1 MYSSKQPWF
10 TGTGESFGGTLD
22 ETQLRFFAIYVL
34 KVVPS
39 RNRAFEVQSLYRD
52 DPRRIQSPS
61 EVDLRV
67 QSLYRG
73 DPRRIQSPTE
83 VDQKVVPRR
92 NRALSAEGFI
102 VTERRSETELSST
115 YLAFEVQSLY
125 RDDPRRIQSPTEVD
139 LRVQSLYRG

>member
-1 MYSSKQPWF
+1 MP
-10 TGTGESFGGTLD
+10 GGI
-22 ETQLRFFAIYVL
+22 QLRFFALYAL

-39 RNRAFEVQSLYRD
+39 RNKAFEVQSLYRG
-52 DPRRIQSPS
+52 DPRRIQRPT

-92 NRALSAEGFI
+92 NRAFSEEGFT

-115 YLAFEVQSLY
+115 YLAFDSRHIRV
-125 RDDPRRIQSPTEVD
+125 
-139 LRVQSLYRG
+139 LRCGALLSVTSYLVFTN